1 MVPSV
6 EGGHC
11 IAHTHDGIFCWRCR
25 HDLVSVP
32 CTAIILAKSKD
43 THDFIIECIPGYL
56 LGTLILKIVPVQVLE
71 LMVCAMLVC
80 FIIMRY
86 RSGASSHRLPESSA
100 IGIAS
105 AVPMPAP
112 AAICSVAC
120 SLCSM
125 SFPMWDASP
134 ILSAALRPCAAAA
147 LAF

>member
-6 EGGHC
+6 EGG
-11 IAHTHDGIFCWRCR
+11 IVSAHTHDGIFCWRCR

-43 THDFIIECIPGYL
+43 THDFIIECIPGNL

-86 RSGASSHRLPESSA
+86 RSGASSYRLPESSA
-100 IGIAS
+100 IGIGTGVVS
-105 AVPMPAP
+105 GTN
-112 AAICSVAC
+112 
-120 SLCSM
+120 LG
-125 SFPMWDASP
+125 
-134 ILSAALRPCAAAA
+134 
-147 LAF
+147 